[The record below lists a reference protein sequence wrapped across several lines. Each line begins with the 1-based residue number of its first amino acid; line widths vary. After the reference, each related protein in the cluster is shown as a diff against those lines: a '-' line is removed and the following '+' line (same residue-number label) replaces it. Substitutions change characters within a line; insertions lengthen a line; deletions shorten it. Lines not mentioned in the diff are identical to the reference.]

1 MVIGAIYFSPAVAG
15 RAWMATI
22 GKTPEDIL
30 ATNKPSLY
38 IVTAVLALFK
48 RRSSPQ

>member
-1 MVIGAIYFSPAVAG
+1 MVIGTIYFSPAVAG

-22 GKTPEDIL
+22 GKTPEDIIG
-30 ATNKPSLY
+30 TDKPSLY